1 MFGNPSNS
9 NGGISPFGAM
19 GEVIDNVGQF
29 REKRDAE
36 LRHLSQVQQMGRA
49 HHQEMMDLIG
59 QYNELREKFQKLED
73 NAAFYEADRDAA
85 CSVIKELR
93 TRLGISK
100 EEVISELDN
109 RRNSIL
115 KERGYEYMCD

>member
-1 MFGNPSNS
+1 MFGN
-9 NGGISPFGAM
+9 NGSTSDGWMDALVERRQRLKQLDETRTI
-19 GEVIDNVGQF
+19 
-29 REKRDAE
+29 RDK
-36 LRHLSQVQQMGRA
+36 
-49 HHQEMMDLIG
+49 HHTEMMDLIG